1 MQTLDAVH
9 IEDVIGTGRLCADCI
24 MLKTR
29 MQRQRLNAAL
39 PRLIGALRVASAAG
53 DCTHCLK
60 QVVTHR
66 LTDWGATRG
75 V

>member
-1 MQTLDAVH
+1 MQTFDAVR
-9 IEDVIGTGRLCADCI
+9 IEDVIRTGGLCADCI

-29 MQRQRLNAAL
+29 MQRRRLNGAL
-39 PRLIGALRVASAAG
+39 PRLIGALRVASVVG
-53 DCTHCLK
+53 DCSHCLK